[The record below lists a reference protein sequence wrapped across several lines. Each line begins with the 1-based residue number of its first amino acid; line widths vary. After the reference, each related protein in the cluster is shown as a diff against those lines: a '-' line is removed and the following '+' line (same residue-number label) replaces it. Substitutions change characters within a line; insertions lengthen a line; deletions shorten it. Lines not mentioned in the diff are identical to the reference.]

1 MSMRGDKTATAASPV
16 PLALSSAPGTG
27 ATVPAVLMER
37 LAQAVRRVCPAW
49 LSSERD
55 DLVQIALVKILERER
70 RTGTQQQLEKAYL
83 YRVAHSVL
91 VDEIRSRRRRREE
104 PLGEQPDGEREVRTT
119 PEQQVASH
127 ELGRQIHECLQE
139 IKRERRLA
147 LALRLQGYSV
157 SECADQ
163 LGWQHKQTEN
173 LVHRGMADLR
183 RLLEARGVKP

>member
-1 MSMRGDKTATAASPV
+1 
-16 PLALSSAPGTG
+16 LS
-27 ATVPAVLMER
+27 
-37 LAQAVRRVCPAW
+37 QAVRRVCPSW
-49 LSSERD
+49 LVSERD
-55 DLVQIALVKILERER
+55 DLVQTALIKILERER

-91 VDEIRSRRRRREE
+91 VDEIRSRRRRKEQ
-104 PLGEQPDGEREVRTT
+104 PLDEQPDGEREVRTT
-119 PEQQVASH
+119 PETQVASQ
-127 ELGRQIHECLQE
+127 ELGRQIHECMQE

-157 SECADQ
+157 SECADR